1 MTTTPPTE
9 RDITGRFIKPE
20 ADEPATPAHDNDMH
34 PLARLLFGWVESPR
48 TPLFLLI
55 AVVTVCAGLIGVDLI
70 LDRHEY
76 IEEANMIGFYALWGF
91 GSFALAVLS
100 GWPLSKLL
108 RRSEDYY
115 GEADTTPQD
124 VEADQ

>member
-9 RDITGRFIKPE
+9 RDITGRFTKPE
-20 ADEPATPAHDNDMH
+20 TDEAATPAHDNDMH
-34 PLARLLFGWVESPR
+34 PLARLLFGWVEAPR
-48 TPLFLLI
+48 TPLILLI
-55 AVVTVCAGLIGVDLI
+55 VVATTCAGLIAADLI
-70 LDRHEY
+70 LDRHDH
-76 IEEANMIGFYALWGF
+76 IEQANITGFYALWGF

-100 GWPLSKLL
+100 GWPLGKLL